1 MDTIKN
7 GVTGLFALLIEAA
20 PKLDASTRS
29 AFWFGEPTYPEAKDF
44 E

>member
-7 GVTGLFALLIEAA
+7 GVTGLFTLLIEAI
-20 PKLDASTRS
+20 PKLDASTRCLG
-29 AFWFGEPTYPEAKDF
+29 WFGEPTYPEAKDF